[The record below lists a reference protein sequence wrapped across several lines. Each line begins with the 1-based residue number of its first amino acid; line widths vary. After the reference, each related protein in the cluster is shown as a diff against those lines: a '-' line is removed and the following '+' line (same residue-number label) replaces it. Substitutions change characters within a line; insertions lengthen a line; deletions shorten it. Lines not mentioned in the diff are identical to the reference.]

1 MNQKKIITWLIVS
14 AIALGIY
21 SNITLADE
29 KEKRHKKL
37 LNLMPV
43 QYRYPEDAS
52 AYEKIMCILDYVSG
66 MTDNYALELYRNL
79 RGISVPEI

>member
-1 MNQKKIITWLIVS
+1 
-14 AIALGIY
+14 
-21 SNITLADE
+21 
-29 KEKRHKKL
+29 
-37 LNLMPV
+37 MPV
-43 QYRYPEDAS
+43 QYRFQEEDS